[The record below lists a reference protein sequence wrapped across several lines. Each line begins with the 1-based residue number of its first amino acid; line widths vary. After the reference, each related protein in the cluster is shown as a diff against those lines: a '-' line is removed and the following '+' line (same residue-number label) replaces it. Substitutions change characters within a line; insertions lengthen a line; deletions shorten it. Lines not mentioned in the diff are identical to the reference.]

1 MASNKDTDAN
11 IVRESGFGPLL
22 LISEKQNIL
31 VVGGGKASEI
41 KVKGL
46 AESGSRITVVSPVAT
61 DYLVER
67 SREGLISLISRNF
80 SESDLENR
88 TITIASTSDPG
99 LNSRIGELCKRKG
112 ILFSSVSSWEEG
124 DFIIPANIRKGP
136 LIVSVSTSGN
146 FPKFA
151 GRIRNLVSES
161 INEHAGELLLQM
173 GRLREKVIS
182 TLNGSERSKALEI
195 MDSMFSKVLT
205 SGADIATVA
214 GEAQEEIDSLGTR
227 NGEEEK

>member
-1 MASNKDTDAN
+1 MTGEKDAGSAG
-11 IVRESGFGPLL
+11 VREPGFVPLL
-22 LISEKQNIL
+22 LLSEKQDIL

-41 KVKGL
+41 KVRGL
-46 AESGSRITVVSPVAT
+46 MESGSRITVVSPAVT
-61 DYLVER
+61 DYLKER
-67 SREGLISLISRNF
+67 SSEGSISLISRNF
-80 SESDLENR
+80 SVSDLDNR
-88 TITIASTSDPG
+88 TIVIASTSDTD

-151 GRIRNLVSES
+151 GRIRDLVSES
-161 INEHAGELLLQM
+161 INKHAGELLMQM
-173 GRLREKVIS
+173 GRLRENAIS
-182 TLNGSERSKALEI
+182 TLNGSKRSEALEI
-195 MDSMFSKVLT
+195 IDSMFSKILT

-214 GEAQEEIDSLGTR
+214 REAQAMIDSLNKENG
-227 NGEEEK
+227 GEEK

>member
-1 MASNKDTDAN
+1 MTGEKDTGSAG
-11 IVRESGFGPLL
+11 VREPGFVPLL
-22 LISEKQNIL
+22 LLSEKQDIL

-41 KVKGL
+41 KVRGL
-46 AESGSRITVVSPVAT
+46 MESGSRITVVSPAVT
-61 DYLVER
+61 DYLKER
-67 SREGLISLISRNF
+67 SSEGSISLISRNF
-80 SESDLENR
+80 SVSDLDNR
-88 TITIASTSDPG
+88 TIVIASTSDTD

-151 GRIRNLVSES
+151 GRIRDLVSES
-161 INEHAGELLLQM
+161 INKHAGELLMQM
-173 GRLREKVIS
+173 GRLRENAIS
-182 TLNGSERSKALEI
+182 TLNGSKRSEALEI
-195 MDSMFSKVLT
+195 IDSMFSKILT

-214 GEAQEEIDSLGTR
+214 REAQAMIDSLNKENG
-227 NGEEEK
+227 GEEK

>member
-1 MASNKDTDAN
+1 MTGEKDTGSAG
-11 IVRESGFGPLL
+11 VREPGFVPLL
-22 LISEKQNIL
+22 LLSEKQDIL

-41 KVKGL
+41 KVRGL
-46 AESGSRITVVSPVAT
+46 MESGSRITVVSPAVT
-61 DYLVER
+61 DYLKER
-67 SREGLISLISRNF
+67 SSEGSISLISRNF
-80 SESDLENR
+80 SVSDLDNR
-88 TITIASTSDPG
+88 TIVIASTSDTD

-151 GRIRNLVSES
+151 GRIRDLVSES
-161 INEHAGELLLQM
+161 INKHAGELLMQM
-173 GRLREKVIS
+173 GRLRENAIS
-182 TLNGSERSKALEI
+182 TLNGSKRSEALEI
-195 MDSMFSKVLT
+195 IDSMFSKILT

-214 GEAQEEIDSLGTR
+214 REAQAMINSLNKENG
-227 NGEEEK
+227 GEEK